1 MRQHLVD
8 LLDVWQADYQ
18 DDWVVAILTHVQ
30 GSSYRKPGAMMFFH
44 PLGKSLGMLSGGCLE
59 ADLRRH
65 AQRAIQSQQVI
76 QLTYDATDESD
87 TSYQLGCG
95 GIVNIMMLPLT
106 SANHYLGL
114 QKLYHDLNSGKSG
127 EFEIDIV
134 NHGTSAARVKA
145 RWRVKAKAEQINKT
159 TYIAAKFNPSK
170 SLVIPESDP
179 QDVAADSHGDAP
191 SSIELSKRKAIN
203 PHLNHAQY
211 VEAIQTKT
219 KIAAQSD
226 SAECEG
232 HLIIPI
238 SPPIHLGIFGGGL
251 DAEPIAQMA
260 QTLGWKVTIFDERTA
275 YARQYDFPSANI
287 MKMPCDVVNADV
299 YQSLDAAFVMNHNV
313 NLDAKALKQ
322 LVRFD
327 LGYIALLGPV
337 HRRDKVLQLAQLC
350 LTDFSGYF
358 SAPAGLAL
366 GGELPSSVGLS
377 ILAQCHGILHGSNT
391 ISLDKVMLK

>member
-1 MRQHLVD
+1 MRQHLLD

-30 GSSYRKPGAMMFFH
+30 GSSYRKPGALMFFH
-44 PLGKSLGMLSGGCLE
+44 PMGKTLGMLSGGCLE

-106 SANHYLGL
+106 SANHYLGF

-127 EFEIDIV
+127 EFHIDIF
-134 NHGTSAARVKA
+134 NDGASAAQVKG
-145 RWRVKAKAEQINKT
+145 RWLIKSKAAQISKT
-159 TYIAAKFNPSK
+159 TFVAASQNVEALSTVTLKAASPKDSHLNVLSQQDQLEAEAAIINPIHAEA
-170 SLVIPESDP
+170 LPLAQTTPAELLQNESD
-179 QDVAADSHGDAP
+179 
-191 SSIELSKRKAIN
+191 
-203 PHLNHAQY
+203 
-211 VEAIQTKT
+211 
-219 KIAAQSD
+219 
-226 SAECEG
+226 ECEG
-232 HLIIPI
+232 QLIIPI
-238 SPPIHLGIFGGGL
+238 TPPIHLGIFGGGL
-251 DAEPIAQMA
+251 DAQPIAQMA
-260 QTLGWKVTIFDERTA
+260 KTLGWKVTIFDERTA

-287 MKMPCDVVNADV
+287 MKMPCDAVNDEV

-313 NLDAKALKQ
+313 NLDAKALNQ

-337 HRRDKVLQLAQLC
+337 HRRDKVLHAAQLC

-377 ILAQCHGILHGSNT
+377 ILAQCHGILHGSNAN
-391 ISLDKVMLK
+391 SLDKVMLK